1 MIDFQKKKQLSI
13 LVNIAMVDEQFA
25 DLEKEA
31 IRKISSSYGATDEE
45 MEQVFSSP
53 RINESLAPM
62 SVTDKMDFMM
72 DCMLVILA
80 DNLVTTSEEA
90 FAIMVAKKLGF
101 KMEIIQFLIDN
112 KDADRT
118 EIKNRMLAYL
128 VH

>member
-31 IRKISSSYGATDEE
+31 IRKISRSYGATDEE